1 MLRQK
6 PKVQWQRH
14 STAKCLEQARR
25 HEAIIL
31 FSKNQLGNFVKSSID
46 DISVVTLKR
55 TDTTLD
61 LSQKAKRFSQKKTGS
76 RGRKLFI
83 LSKFEVRVAGFLHFG
98 WLYATNFIF
107 WSMGSCEAKKVFLTV
122 SRMFSINRFSS
133 VEFLDFLS
141 KSIRGKNGTGRIC
154 HMT

>member
-61 LSQKAKRFSQKKTGS
+61 LSQKAKRSYKRRKFKRKGGRTPTVWKTTLGKKKWARAS
-76 RGRKLFI
+76 FYSFPVLPKCQCEYPKR
-83 LSKFEVRVAGFLHFG
+83 EVWTRA
-98 WLYATNFIF
+98 
-107 WSMGSCEAKKVFLTV
+107 
-122 SRMFSINRFSS
+122 
-133 VEFLDFLS
+133 
-141 KSIRGKNGTGRIC
+141 
-154 HMT
+154 